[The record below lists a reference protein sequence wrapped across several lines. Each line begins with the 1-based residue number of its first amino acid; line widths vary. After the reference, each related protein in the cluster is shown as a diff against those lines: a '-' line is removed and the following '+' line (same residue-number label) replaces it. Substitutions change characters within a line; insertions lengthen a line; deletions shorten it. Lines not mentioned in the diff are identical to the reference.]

1 MGTGLDSI
9 KTASKKTV
17 FKAGG
22 FVGNKNPDAS
32 TKSNHVKIVKPDE
45 TPKNVVEIIIPQEKR
60 DEILDKLR
68 KALKKWN
75 TIKY

>member
-17 FKAGG
+17 FKAGE

-32 TKSNHVKIVKPDE
+32 TKSNHVKMVKPDE
-45 TPKNVVEIIIPQEKR
+45 IPKNVVEIIIPQEKR